1 MGIMV
6 VLTLQSY
13 YEEEISE
20 PLYSAQNAVIRSF
33 GISCSVPYTQ
43 FIHKI
48 RWKPAACLAL
58 CSTLLFG
65 GE

>member
-48 RWKPAACLAL
+48 
-58 CSTLLFG
+58 
-65 GE
+65 